1 MEKNINRNEHRKGI
15 IGILAAMV
23 MWGFLPIYWQ
33 ALRPINS
40 WVIIL
45 YRIVLVFVY
54 SVIAARFS
62 YSFKEIFE
70 PLKDREVR
78 RTYFSAGLFC
88 TINWSTYI
96 YGVNAGEVVQ
106 CSLGYYIQPLMI
118 CLIGILF
125 FREKVTKYNLIA
137 MLLASLSIGIL
148 LFHFGEIPALAI
160 MLAATFSIYAAIKKN
175 AAQPPLISLVYET
188 MLFVPPAL
196 IAIIYLEATGKGALS
211 SATGMGQYG
220 LLYLC
225 GVFTLV
231 PLGLFAYAAQR
242 CTMFDLGLL
251 EYVSPTLSLIVG
263 ITVLGESVD
272 MVQVVGFAIIW
283 LGLVFFSY
291 GHFREFRNEKKR

>member
-70 PLKDREVR
+70 PLKDRETR
-78 RTYFSAGLFC
+78 KTYFSAGLFC

-106 CSLGYYIQPLMI
+106 CSLGYYIEPLMI
-118 CLIGILF
+118 CLIGIIF

-137 MLLASLSIGIL
+137 MILAAVSIGML
-148 LFHFGEIPALAI
+148 LLHFGEIPALAI

-175 AAQPPLISLVYET
+175 GSQPPLI
-188 MLFVPPAL
+188 
-196 IAIIYLEATGKGALS
+196 
-211 SATGMGQYG
+211 
-220 LLYLC
+220 
-225 GVFTLV
+225 
-231 PLGLFAYAAQR
+231 
-242 CTMFDLGLL
+242 
-251 EYVSPTLSLIVG
+251 
-263 ITVLGESVD
+263 
-272 MVQVVGFAIIW
+272 
-283 LGLVFFSY
+283 
-291 GHFREFRNEKKR
+291 